1 MPDVC
6 TMPSSWKPQPQRQSG
21 GSSAAA
27 SAGAK
32 EYTDM
37 VAEAGAF
44 HSIGIPQWLGAA
56 RACAWAAA
64 AAGAIS
70 ATAPPEKRISDIV
83 GKHTYN

>member
-1 MPDVC
+1 M
-6 TMPSSWKPQPQRQSG
+6 TPSSWKPQPQRQSG

-37 VAEAGAF
+37 VAGAGAF

-56 RACAWAAA
+56 TAC

-70 ATAPPEKRISDIV
+70 ARAPPEKRISDIV
-83 GKHTYN
+83 DKHTYN